1 MGDLWDLGVV
11 GLNEDAVIESA
22 VSSGGSNCRVESVAK
37 AHISELTLRPKTTRG
52 VRARRVVQQPKN
64 VEMGGQKRLAN
75 TARSSE

>member
-37 AHISELTLRPKTTRG
+37 AHISELTLETQDDERCSRP
-52 VRARRVVQQPKN
+52 Q
-64 VEMGGQKRLAN
+64 GG
-75 TARSSE
+75 TAT